1 MDRLERAF
9 FHFFLLFFALC
20 RFLFYSIRQEKNEI
34 LKYEKYEQ
42 AAYNRLI

>member
-9 FHFFLLFFALC
+9 FHFFLLFFAMC
-20 RFLFYSIRQEKNEI
+20 RFLFFSIRQEKKN